1 MSASPGPLGFHAFT
15 NGRRR
20 SAIVSLCLLVAP
32 ATSAR
37 AQTRTSAD
45 SVRAAKSLFTWRDAA
60 LAAGFTTLTLA
71 TFPLDRTAAGELQEP
86 SNQSNRFLRNASR
99 DVQYVADPGSVV
111 IGVSMYTIGRLG
123 GWRNVAD
130 LGLHGAEAV
139 ALSGAVTAVVKGFA
153 GRSRPYVSRD
163 TNAHDFAFGRGFT
176 GGQFASFP
184 SGHTSAAFAA
194 ASAVTSESR
203 RWWPHETWL
212 VGTAMYGGAT
222 LVAVSRM
229 YNNAHWASD
238 VAVGAAIGTFSGL
251 KVVRYSHG
259 HPKNLLDRI
268 LLSAFAAPTADGM
281 VIGASLEP

>member
-1 MSASPGPLGFHAFT
+1 MPASPGPRGVHAFM

-20 SAIVSLCLLVAP
+20 SAVVSLLLLAGP

-37 AQTRTSAD
+37 AQTPMSGD
-45 SVRAAKSLFTWRDAA
+45 SVHAAKTLFTWRDAA
-60 LAAGFTTLTLA
+60 LAAGFTTLTVA
-71 TFPLDRTAAGELQEP
+71 MFPLDRTAAGELQEP
-86 SNQSNRFLRNASR
+86 GNQTNRFLRNASR

-111 IGVSMYTIGRLG
+111 IGVSLYGIGRLG

-130 LGLHGAEAV
+130 LGLHGSEAV
-139 ALSGAVTAVVKGFA
+139 ALSGTVTAVVKGFA
-153 GRSRPYVSRD
+153 GRSRPYVSGD
-163 TNAHDFAFGRGFT
+163 TNAHDFGLGRGFR
-176 GGQFASFP
+176 GGQYASFP

-194 ASAVTSESR
+194 ASVVTSESQ
-203 RWWPHETWL
+203 RWWPHRTWL

-238 VAVGAAIGTFSGL
+238 VAVGAAIGTFSGI

-259 HPKNLLDRI
+259 HPRNVIDRI
-268 LLSAFAAPTADGM
+268 LLSSFAAPTAGG
-281 VIGASLEP
+281 VVVGASLDP